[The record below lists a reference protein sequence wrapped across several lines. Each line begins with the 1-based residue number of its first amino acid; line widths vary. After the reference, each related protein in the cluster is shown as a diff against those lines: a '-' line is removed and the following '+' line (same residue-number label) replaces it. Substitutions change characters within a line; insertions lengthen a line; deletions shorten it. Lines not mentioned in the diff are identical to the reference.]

1 MLVRLFISL
10 ACLLASFTTARAC
23 TPVPLTEPHT
33 GRAYNNYYGKPSL
46 QTKSFLGD
54 DKFVAIVKTR
64 RVKKKRS
71 LYDGT
76 AMNRLSFKHIENLY
90 GNVNKLSEADYPDD
104 KKDKSKTTEKH
115 NTLDFNFWETLD
127 IQSPVTEL
135 GVMVHDGN
143 CRHLEPRLILRPK
156 SLYLVFGY
164 VYDDKTTITE
174 AVQIKSR
181 RDPIV
186 GAFRSVINDDVD
198 APNKMSPETYFKNMA
213 GFAQVNIV
221 QCPKKSDFRYKDSK
235 FTHPKDQIGKL
246 FLSED
251 SYAMKDSE
259 LNIQDFNGYY
269 LQLEWENGR
278 RNASSEN
285 CGYGDKLLIL
295 KSHYNKYL
303 TITDGHI
310 NTKQI
315 ATNITIT
322 GDNLVAVSDIKNWIR
337 EANTK
342 TTP

>member
-1 MLVRLFISL
+1 M
-10 ACLLASFTTARAC
+10 
-23 TPVPLTEPHT
+23 PLTEPHT
-33 GRAYNNYYGKPSL
+33 GRAYNNYYGKPRL

-54 DKFVAIVKTR
+54 HKFVAIVKTR
-64 RVKKKRS
+64 RVKRKWS

-76 AMNRLSFKHIENLY
+76 AMNRLSFKHIESLY

-104 KKDKSKTTEKH
+104 KKDKSKTTEKD

-143 CRHLEPRLILRPK
+143 CGHLEPRLILRPK
-156 SLYLVFGY
+156 SLYLVFGNA
-164 VYDDKTTITE
+164 YDGKTTITE

-186 GAFRSVINDDVD
+186 GAFRSMINDDVD

-221 QCPKKSDFRYKDSK
+221 QCPKKSDFLYKDSK

-322 GDNLVAVSDIKNWIR
+322 GENLISISDIKNWIR
-337 EANTK
+337 EAN
-342 TTP
+342 P